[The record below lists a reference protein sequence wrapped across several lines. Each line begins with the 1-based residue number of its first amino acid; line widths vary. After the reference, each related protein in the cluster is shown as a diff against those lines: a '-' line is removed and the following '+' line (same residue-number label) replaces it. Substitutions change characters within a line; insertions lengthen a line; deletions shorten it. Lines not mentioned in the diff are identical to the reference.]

1 MGDSKEQ
8 AEVIMNLETELAR
21 SQEQEG
27 IFERAV
33 EELQAE
39 IEQLQQDNA
48 QLKRAVR
55 RGPGG
60 APFRSGAST
69 PTFDADSGQDLG
81 SAASV
86 DMLRQS
92 DFADRGSAM
101 PVSNQVEAL
110 KALVRY
116 LRLENS
122 RLTAQVA
129 LLSGMGGVATSSS
142 SFAPPSDP
150 LARRMAKLGK
160 AAGVAAESET
170 APKTSSILADI
181 RNTLAA
187 PKVVDLTVLDTKD
200 EENGAPRPAGSRSL
214 VRWIPRKLD
223 PVQQYRE
230 QNRQLDKLLNEA
242 KKAASY
248 AAPRKDREG
257 RGRGSAVCVGK
268 LSIPGKLEAVGG
280 GRINLDWQGLES
292 VHRCL
297 LLV

>member
-8 AEVIMNLETELAR
+8 AEVIMNLETELAK

-69 PTFDADSGQDLG
+69 PTFDADGGQDLG
-81 SAASV
+81 AGASV

-116 LRLENS
+116 LRLENT
-122 RLTAQVA
+122 RLTAQAA
-129 LLSGMGGVATSSS
+129 LLSGMGGVSTSTS

-150 LARRMAKLGK
+150 LARRMLKLGK
-160 AAGVAAESET
+160 ATGAAVDTE
-170 APKTSSILADI
+170 APKASNILADI

-187 PKVVDLTVLDTKD
+187 PKVVDLTAMDAKN
-200 EENGAPRPAGSRSL
+200 EEDGTVRPAGSRSV

-230 QNRQLDKLLNEA
+230 QNRQLDKLLTEA
-242 KKAASY
+242 RRTVVSAGVS
-248 AAPRKDREG
+248 RKDRG
-257 RGRGSAVCVGK
+257 RRRGSAVCVGK
-268 LSIPGKLEAVGG
+268 LSIPGQSEASTG
-280 GRINLDWQGLES
+280 GRINLDWRGLEN
-292 VHRCL
+292 VHRM
-297 LLV
+297 LVSV